1 MNINIY
7 DEASLSLL
15 STSNFHEKHTI
26 SSLNKQKYIK
36 QKYFSGSELI
46 SQNEIKSQRVRPNSE
61 MYQSGIN
68 FLKHK
73 QEKQDYLS
81 LRLEEEFKKK
91 CTFQPQLSQTSRLLS
106 ARLNV
111 SQINHSTR
119 NINKEGTLNVD
130 SQTMK
135 LEQEL
140 IECTFSP
147 KILKTTQ
154 DIFDRRKPM
163 YERNV
168 EWQDQVK
175 EKQTQSQMKRESL
188 IKSKITTMSMPK
200 QMDLRAAHA
209 LKKNFSMKYLRKS
222 MIG

>member
-36 QKYFSGSELI
+36 QKYFSESELI
-46 SQNEIKSQRVRPNSE
+46 SQNDIKSQRARPNSD

-73 QEKQDYLS
+73 QEKQDYLA
-81 LRLEEEFKKK
+81 LKLEEEFKKK
-91 CTFQPQLSQTSRLLS
+91 CTFQPQLSQTSRILS
-106 ARLNV
+106 ARLNG
-111 SQINHSTR
+111 SQLNQSTR
-119 NINKEGTLNVD
+119 NINKEGVLTMD
-130 SQTMK
+130 SQTIK

-140 IECTFSP
+140 IQCTFSP

-163 YERNV
+163 YERNI
-168 EWQDQVK
+168 EWKDQVK
-175 EKQTQSQMKRESL
+175 EKQTQSQMRRESL
-188 IKSKITTMSMPK
+188 IKSKITTTQIPK

-209 LKKNFSMKYLRKS
+209 LKKNFSMKYLRQS
-222 MIG
+222 MMG

>member
-36 QKYFSGSELI
+36 QKYFSESELI
-46 SQNEIKSQRVRPNSE
+46 SQNEIKSQRIRPNSD

-81 LRLEEEFKKK
+81 LKLEEEFKKK

-106 ARLNV
+106 ARLNA
-111 SQINHSTR
+111 SQMSRSTK
-119 NINKEGTLNVD
+119 NMNKEGALNVD

-163 YERNV
+163 YERNT
-168 EWQDQVK
+168 EWKDQVQ
-175 EKQTQSQMKRESL
+175 EKQVQTQLRRESIL
-188 IKSKITTMSMPK
+188 KSKVTATQIPK

-222 MIG
+222 MMG

>member
-36 QKYFSGSELI
+36 QKYFSESELI
-46 SQNEIKSQRVRPNSE
+46 SQNEIQSHRVRPNSD

-81 LRLEEEFKKK
+81 LKLEEEFKKK

-111 SQINHSTR
+111 SQLNRSTR
-119 NINKEGTLNVD
+119 NMNKEGALNVD

-140 IECTFSP
+140 MECTFSP

-168 EWQDQVK
+168 QWKDQMKEKRAQDQ
-175 EKQTQSQMKRESL
+175 MRRESQ
-188 IKSKITTMSMPK
+188 IKSKITPTQIPK

-209 LKKNFSMKYLRKS
+209 LKKSFSMKYLRKS
-222 MIG
+222 MMG